1 LADYPRH
8 ARGGR
13 GVRTADLKNIT
24 RTGKIAAA
32 RVVQAE
38 DEVTLISA
46 SGVVLRLRVNQI
58 SVQGRAA
65 RGVRLMGVDQGDTVA
80 SLARLRVVDL
90 VVSPANGLV
99 ERQDDLLS
107 QNEQEGSED
116 QNHKED
122 E

>member
-1 LADYPRH
+1 M
-8 ARGGR
+8 
-13 GVRTADLKNIT
+13 VQTA
-24 RTGKIAAA
+24 
-32 RVVQAE
+32 

-46 SGVVLRLRVNQI
+46 SGVVLRLRVNEI
-58 SVQGRAA
+58 SVQGRVA

-80 SLARLRVVDL
+80 SVARLRTADL
-90 VVSPANGLV
+90 AASPANGLI

-107 QNEQEGSED
+107 QNEQESSED